1 MSDLV
6 IEDLNSVYVKI
17 TCERGI
23 AKELNQYFT
32 FAVPNHQ
39 FTPAY
44 KNKIWDGQIRL
55 FNLFT
60 HTIYAGLV
68 DYVVKFANDRNYS
81 VEHPNRVDKDYT
93 EDQIAKYVEEFI
105 KPTALGKRISAH
117 DYQIRAITEAIQKE
131 RTLLLCPTGS
141 GKSLIIYCL
150 SRFFLDH
157 IKPEK
162 KILIVVPTVGLVSQM
177 YSDFEDYSKE
187 NKWSVGRHCYTIS
200 SGKEKDTHKRVV
212 ISTWQS
218 IYKMPKEFFDQFEMV
233 VGDECHLFKAKS
245 LSSLMSKLTDCPIRI
260 GTTGTLDGTH
270 THKLVIEGLFGRVLN
285 VTTTSTLIKKNLLSD
300 LSIDCLLL
308 QYTPADIEES
318 KRMLYKEEIKWLIL
332 NRKRNAFIKNL
343 CAGLKGN
350 TLLLFNFVELH
361 GKPLYETFK
370 RDITDKDIFFI
381 HGGTDAQQREE
392 IRNVVDKQ
400 TNSIL
405 IASYGTCST
414 GINIRNIHN
423 IVFASPSKSVIRVL
437 QSIGRG
443 LRKSETKTGVHVYDI
458 GDDLRHKK
466 YRNHSLNHMDE
477 RIRIYTREKF
487 KYRVVSLQL
496 KENK

>member
-6 IEDLNSVYVKI
+6 IEPIDSAYIKI
-17 TCERGI
+17 NCERSI

-32 FAVPNHQ
+32 FSVPNYQ

-44 KNKIWDGQIRL
+44 KNKVWDGQIRL

-68 DYVVKFANDRNYS
+68 DYVVKFAEDRNYS
-81 VEHPNRVDKDYT
+81 IEVPKTKQNHNFT
-93 EDQIAKYVEEFI
+93 EETIAKYVETFI
-105 KPTALGKRISAH
+105 QPTASGKRITAH
-117 DYQIRAITEAIQKE
+117 DYQIKAITQAINKE
-131 RTLLLCPTGS
+131 RILLLCPTGS

-150 SRFFLDH
+150 MRFFLDH
-157 IKPEK
+157 IPKEK

-177 YSDFEDYSKE
+177 YSDFEDYSKQ
-187 NKWSVGRHCYTIS
+187 NKWSVSRYCYTIS
-200 SGKEKDTHKRVV
+200 SGKEKDTNKRIV

-218 IYKMPKEFFDQFEMV
+218 IYKMPKEFFDQFDMV

-245 LSSLMSKLTDCPIRI
+245 LSLLMSKLTSCPIRI

-270 THKLVIEGLFGRVLN
+270 THKLVVEGLFGRVLH
-285 VTTTSTLIKKNLLSD
+285 VTTTATLIEKNLLSN
-300 LSIDCLLL
+300 LSINCMLL
-308 QYTPADIEES
+308 QYSEREIEEA
-318 KRMLYKEEIKWLIL
+318 KRMLYKEEIKWIIL
-332 NRKRNAFIKNL
+332 NSKRNNFIKNL
-343 CAGLKGN
+343 CSNLKGN
-350 TLLLFNFVELH
+350 TLVLFNFVELH
-361 GKPLYETFK
+361 GKPLHDMFK
-370 RDITDKDIFFI
+370 RDIKHKDIFFI
-381 HGGTDAQQREE
+381 HGGTDVDQREE
-392 IRNVVDKQ
+392 IRKVVDSQ
-400 TNSIL
+400 NNSIL

-443 LRKSETKTGVHVYDI
+443 LRKSETKNSVCVYDI

-477 RIRIYTREKF
+477 RIRIYTKEKF
-487 KYRVVSLQL
+487 TFKLFSLTL
-496 KENK
+496 KEN

>member
-6 IEDLNSVYVKI
+6 IEDLDSVYIKVN
-17 TCERGI
+17 CERSI

-32 FAVPNHQ
+32 FAVPNYQ

-60 HTIYAGLV
+60 HTIYAGLL
-68 DYVVKFANDRNYS
+68 DYVIKFANDRNYTIEYPQHS
-81 VEHPNRVDKDYT
+81 DKNYT
-93 EDQIAKYVEEFI
+93 EEQVAKYVEEFI
-105 KPTALGKRISAH
+105 RPTASGKRISAH
-117 DYQIRAITEAIQKE
+117 DYQIKAITHAIQKE

-150 SRFFLDH
+150 MRFFLDH

-162 KILIVVPTVGLVSQM
+162 KILVVVPTVGLVSQM

-218 IYKMPKEFFDQFEMV
+218 IYKMPKEFFDQFDMV

-245 LSSLMSKLTDCPIRI
+245 LSSLMSKLTSCPIRV

-270 THKLVIEGLFGRVLN
+270 THKLVVEGLFGRVLH
-285 VTTTSTLIKKNLLSD
+285 VTTTATLIEKNLLSN
-300 LSIDCLLL
+300 LSIDCILL
-308 QYTPADIEES
+308 QYSDRDIEEA
-318 KRMLYKEEIKWLIL
+318 KRMLYKEEIKWIIL
-332 NRKRNAFIKNL
+332 NNKRNKFIKNL
-343 CAGLKGN
+343 CSSLKGN
-350 TLLLFNFVELH
+350 TLVLFNFVELH
-361 GKPLYETFK
+361 GKPLYDMFK
-370 RDITDKDIFFI
+370 QQIPDKDIYCI
-381 HGGTDAQQREE
+381 HGGTDVDQREE
-392 IRNVVDKQ
+392 IRKVVDRSD
-400 TNSIL
+400 NSIL
-405 IASYGTCST
+405 LASYGTCST

-423 IVFASPSKSVIRVL
+423 VVFASPSKSVVRVL

-443 LRKSETKTGVHVYDI
+443 LRKSETKTAVNVYDI

-477 RIRIYTREKF
+477 RIRIYTKEKF
-487 KYRVVSLQL
+487 KYKLVSLQL
-496 KENK
+496 KEN